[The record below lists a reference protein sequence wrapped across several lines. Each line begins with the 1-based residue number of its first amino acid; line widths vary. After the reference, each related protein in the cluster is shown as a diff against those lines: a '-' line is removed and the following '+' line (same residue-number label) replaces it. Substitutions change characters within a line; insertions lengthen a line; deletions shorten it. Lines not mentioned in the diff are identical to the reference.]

1 MLQTVSDWL
10 LKTLSNWFLHTVL
23 KWLLETFSF
32 WLTAS
37 DCIYMVIIKWFWLVV
52 TYCLEMVVRDSFWL
66 VVTDYFWLVVF
77 VDRPLWPSL
86 TICYPP
92 IGPRPGRTNPL
103 RSVLHAGNKVD
114 LCQITDIRN
123 KAVWV
128 VIFVWGGGCRLS
140 FLNYYSIMYKFRD
153 VYKINKGNL
162 HII

>member
-1 MLQTVSDWL
+1 
-10 LKTLSNWFLHTVL
+10 
-23 KWLLETFSF
+23 
-32 WLTAS
+32 
-37 DCIYMVIIKWFWLVV
+37 MVF
-52 TYCLEMVVRDSFWL
+52 TYCFEMVVRDFFIL
-66 VVTDYFWLVVF
+66 IDCFRLYLYGYYKMILIGCYIMDRNGCKRFFLIGCHRLFLIGCF

-153 VYKINKGNL
+153 VYKIKL
-162 HII
+162 IES